1 MSGEREI
8 FEIEGPKQESR
19 VEKMEGAKEEE
30 EKQFDYQIMKS
41 EKYQNVNK
49 ERSLNETCNKEKG
62 KYEIPQKQK
71 YTKKEK
77 EQKVT
82 KKEITLK
89 IT

>member
-1 MSGEREI
+1 MR
-8 FEIEGPKQESR
+8 
-19 VEKMEGAKEEE
+19 
-30 EKQFDYQIMKS
+30 KS

-49 ERSLNETCNKEKG
+49 ERILNETCNKEKG

-89 IT
+89 TT

>member
-62 KYEIPQKQK
+62 NMKFHRNKN
-71 YTKKEK
+71 TKKEK
-77 EQKVT
+77 KQKVT

-89 IT
+89 AT

>member
-1 MSGEREI
+1 MLSGEREI

-41 EKYQNVNK
+41 DKYQNVNK

-62 KYEIPQKQK
+62 NMKFHRNKNILRRRRNRKSQKRK
-71 YTKKEK
+71 
-77 EQKVT
+77 
-82 KKEITLK
+82 LH
-89 IT
+89 